1 MKRHLLSCVLCV
13 MAFGLPK
20 AVAGQSAQYD
30 ILIVG
35 GQVLDGTGN
44 PWFYADVGIRGD
56 RIAAV
61 GQLDGATAD
70 RTIEARG
77 KTVVPGFIDI
87 HSHAAGPI
95 YGPRGLRS
103 SDARRRAAPN
113 LVAQGIT
120 TLVGNQDGRSV
131 PSIAE
136 QRQSLQQLHFGPNAI
151 LLVGHGTVRRAVMG
165 NDYLRPAT
173 AEEVQQM
180 RALVRRGMNEG
191 AYGLSAGLEY
201 VPGRWS
207 TTDEVVALVE
217 EIVPYGGVYISHERS
232 EGADPM
238 WYWPS
243 EFQGRPP
250 SLLDAVRET
259 IEIGE
264 RTGATVVAS
273 HIKAKGANYWG
284 TSRAAI
290 RLISEA
296 RQRGVAIYAD
306 QYPYNTTG
314 SDGSTVL
321 IPDWVFDRTGQ
332 GMQRGQ
338 GRENRDYAAALRSV
352 LEDDSL
358 SALLEADIEHE
369 IARRGGATQ
378 VLVMDYPDS
387 GYVGKSI
394 GEIAGERGLSPVA
407 VAIALQLEGFS
418 NRRGGARVRGFS
430 LSEVDIEPYAEQ
442 PWTATATDGWI
453 TLPEDGP
460 THTRVYGTYPRKIKR
475 YAMERR
481 LVSVGA
487 AVRSATS
494 LPAQIMGLEDRGM
507 IKEGHVADVVVLDL
521 NTLEDN
527 STFFEPHQYPS
538 GVDYVMVNGTLVVDN
553 GELTWALP
561 GAVIT
566 PDARQRTDATGG
578 SR

>member
-1 MKRHLLSCVLCV
+1 
-13 MAFGLPK
+13 
-20 AVAGQSAQYD
+20 
-30 ILIVG
+30 
-35 GQVLDGTGN
+35 
-44 PWFYADVGIRGD
+44 
-56 RIAAV
+56 
-61 GQLDGATAD
+61 
-70 RTIEARG
+70 
-77 KTVVPGFIDI
+77 
-87 HSHAAGPI
+87 
-95 YGPRGLRS
+95 
-103 SDARRRAAPN
+103 
-113 LVAQGIT
+113 
-120 TLVGNQDGRSV
+120 
-131 PSIAE
+131 
-136 QRQSLQQLHFGPNAI
+136 
-151 LLVGHGTVRRAVMG
+151 
-165 NDYLRPAT
+165 
-173 AEEVQQM
+173 
-180 RALVRRGMNEG
+180 
-191 AYGLSAGLEY
+191 
-201 VPGRWS
+201 
-207 TTDEVVALVE
+207 
-217 EIVPYGGVYISHERS
+217 
-232 EGADPM
+232 M

-314 SDGSTVL
+314 SDGGTVL
-321 IPDWVFDRTGQ
+321 IPDWVFDRNGQ
-332 GMQRGQ
+332 EMQRGP

-352 LEDDSL
+352 LDDDSL
-358 SALLEADIEHE
+358 SVLLEDDIEHE

-566 PDARQRTDATGG
+566 PDARQSTDATGG